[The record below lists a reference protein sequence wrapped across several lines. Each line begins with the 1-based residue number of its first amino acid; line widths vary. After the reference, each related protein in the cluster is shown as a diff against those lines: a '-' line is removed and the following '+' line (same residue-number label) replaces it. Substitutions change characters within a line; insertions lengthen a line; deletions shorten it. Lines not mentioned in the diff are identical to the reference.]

1 MFRDARAMDRQRTA
15 ASFDQALSRYSK
27 TAESWFDGAVGSVDS
42 RLAHCDRLLHSAKF
56 TVARV
61 DISDAQRYLAA
72 ANSLAD
78 DRRALEALR
87 SDLLT
92 GGSDYQETHVA
103 GIPVSAAAD
112 LVDNSKMWNNFGEL
126 GVSHSLPPT
135 PSHPAAP
142 AATPAGNGHPWLS
155 DLGHHGSHRSAKPQP
170 PMMQN
175 AIKPATVKPEV
186 GGFDINTKLPKVK
199 KPVMKGLPKTPVG
212 GNPAPL
218 PAPTKMG
225 KGTHKYPRLKPED
238 IMVDDPE
245 QQKSLSGF
253 VNDALS
259 SMETPSDPW
268 RKEMQHRG
276 LEWNWGRDA
285 PPSVKRDQY
294 GMVPNGYWNPQTGD
308 FQPERRPE
316 PYSLKQ
322 LTYPNHERDE
332 YLDAVEKHRG
342 PYYDTTG
349 TSWDADSPYM
359 KELTKWSDGHAPNLY
374 DSDEYSAQ
382 LYAQRRAE
390 NPNEPMGQY
399 EKRVA
404 PRYKKRYR
412 DEQINQA
419 AEGDGPDDFAKL
431 SGAERRWVTLESAR
445 FIAANAN
452 ALDDLHELATR
463 AHHHAQV
470 ATSTFTP
477 ARSAAV
483 CRSFVAATVELGKKN
498 APKRGVRRQAASLD
512 FDPQMLF
519 L

>member
-15 ASFDQALSRYSK
+15 ASFDQALSRYHK

-92 GGSDYQETHVA
+92 GASDYQETHVA
-103 GIPVSAAAD
+103 GIPVSATTD
-112 LVDNSKMWNNFGEL
+112 LVDTSKMWNNFGEL
-126 GVSHSLPPT
+126 GVSQSLPPT

-175 AIKPATVKPEV
+175 AIQPATVKPEV

-199 KPVMKGLPKTPVG
+199 KPKPVPPLG
-212 GNPAPL
+212 GQPPA
-218 PAPTKMG
+218 
-225 KGTHKYPRLKPED
+225 
-238 IMVDDPE
+238 
-245 QQKSLSGF
+245 
-253 VNDALS
+253 
-259 SMETPSDPW
+259 
-268 RKEMQHRG
+268 
-276 LEWNWGRDA
+276 A
-285 PPSVKRDQY
+285 PP
-294 GMVPNGYWNPQTGD
+294 VP
-308 FQPERRPE
+308 
-316 PYSLKQ
+316 K
-322 LTYPNHERDE
+322 
-332 YLDAVEKHRG
+332 
-342 PYYDTTG
+342 
-349 TSWDADSPYM
+349 
-359 KELTKWSDGHAPNLY
+359 
-374 DSDEYSAQ
+374 
-382 LYAQRRAE
+382 
-390 NPNEPMGQY
+390 
-399 EKRVA
+399 
-404 PRYKKRYR
+404 
-412 DEQINQA
+412 I
-419 AEGDGPDDFAKL
+419 
-431 SGAERRWVTLESAR
+431 SGADRRWVTLESAK
-445 FIAANAN
+445 FVAANTN

-477 ARSAAV
+477 ARSAAI

-498 APKRGVRRQAASLD
+498 APKRSVRRQAASLD

-519 L
+519 LS